1 MNKKQ
6 NIALWVLLIVLIS
19 IVAIFAVLVWP
30 TKYKYIPYEGEYGG
44 YVALRINRFSGEAE
58 GLNIHVGWK
67 KIKKPRVLPSSFNKE
82 TGVLDSLSDVPE
94 KD

>member
-1 MNKKQ
+1 MVMNKKQ

-44 YVALRINRFSGEAE
+44 YVALRINRFTGEAE

-67 KIKKPRVLPSSFNKE
+67 KIKKQTVPSFNKE
-82 TGVLDSLSDVPE
+82 TGLLDFSDVPDA
-94 KD
+94 K